1 MKGVNFD
8 RAKRRTLCT
17 RADPSQLLPQRAAG
31 SKWSRD
37 PPGGPTAE
45 PTYCSRSADALIHD
59 AWYKLPL
66 VRSLIRSHHAE
77 QKSSPHSLRLP
88 VFLPCTPK
96 NFFLADKSTK
106 TGVRVF
112 NPIRTRTSSK
122 GRRKKKL
129 QSSLVHQQSS
139 PIPG

>member
-8 RAKRRTLCT
+8 RAKGRTLCP
-17 RADPSQLLPQRAAG
+17 RADPSQLLPRRAVE

-37 PPGGPTAE
+37 PPGGPAAE
-45 PTYCSRSADALIHD
+45 PTYCSRSADALMHD

-66 VRSLIRSHHAE
+66 IRSLIRSHHAE
-77 QKSSPHSLRLP
+77 QKSSPHSLHPPGIPP
-88 VFLPCTPK
+88 VHAQ